1 MLSEINKTEKDKHC
15 MITLIC
21 RILKELLNVA
31 KKKFTNIEK
40 KVVVTSGRR
49 EVERD
54 RIGVGDEEVQTPM
67 NKINDLQGPIV
78 QHRV

>member
-15 MITLIC
+15 MIPLIC

-49 EVERD
+49 EVETD